1 MKYVDITN
9 QEIVEGFKK
18 SCPLFVGEEIEEL
31 HKRIIRMKL
40 SVDYQ
45 GDILAQNEDGDR
57 YWITTEPTVT
67 RWNKSGKYEIRMKYN
82 VHKESKYNDKIY
94 EFVK

>member
-31 HKRIIRMKL
+31 HSL
-40 SVDYQ
+40 SDTLISKIVDAVKEY
-45 GDILAQNEDGDR
+45 
-57 YWITTEPTVT
+57 
-67 RWNKSGKYEIRMKYN
+67 KSQ
-82 VHKESKYNDKIY
+82 V
-94 EFVK
+94 VK

>member
-40 SVDYQ
+40 SVDC
-45 GDILAQNEDGDR
+45 
-57 YWITTEPTVT
+57 
-67 RWNKSGKYEIRMKYN
+67 
-82 VHKESKYNDKIY
+82 
-94 EFVK
+94 